1 MNQSARTK
9 TSVNVYKHPHVEELE
24 ALSHKIHLL
33 MGRIEHDPLLPLL
46 KRRNP
51 SITGVLERAAGRLE
65 GTTELRSLDEV
76 KMTVAGYEG
85 VLRELERVRA
95 ILNDLGVRGSAKG
108 A

>member
-1 MNQSARTK
+1 MNQSARTT

-24 ALSHKIHLL
+24 AISHKIHLL

-76 KMTVAGYEG
+76 KMTVSGYEG